1 MRIDTLYFLPQFLL
15 NNSDVLELLHAEQEE
30 LDFFFDYVEL
40 MRNQTAISSASIY
53 LGRYERMFGLE
64 VSPALSESE
73 RIGRILAK
81 LNTRT
86 NSTVDAIKTVVSSVT
101 GCDTDIEE
109 LYDRYTFMIDV
120 LRDNEQLI
128 NIEDI
133 KAAVEII
140 KPAHLAFSIIMCWKW
155 TVGIRVDATIYIVS
169 HDVCG
174 NGDGDFD
181 YCGETPSFSY
191 LGRIENTE
199 AGIEAKEISQRFPY
213 QLTGR
218 YPYVSTLGRKDID
231 IVNIGAKKDMHI
243 YEFDHTS
250 TEAGTLPFLST
261 LGVDNDENGQIEVET
276 ENYATPLL
284 FAQENDYCGED

>member
-15 NNSDVLELLHAEQEE
+15 NNPDVLELLHAEQEE

-53 LGRYERMFGLE
+53 LDRYERMFGLE
-64 VSPALSESE
+64 VSPALSNSE

-86 NSTVDAIKTVVSSVT
+86 NSTVEAIKTVVSSIT
-101 GCDTDIEE
+101 GCDTGIKEY
-109 LYDRYTFMIDV
+109 YDRYTFMIDV

-155 TVGIRVDATIYIVS
+155 TIGIKVDTTIYIVS

-191 LGRIENTE
+191 LGRIDDTEIGIKPHENIH
-199 AGIEAKEISQRFPY
+199 AFPY

-218 YPYVSTLGRKDID
+218 YPYVSTLGEKSTD
-231 IVNIGAKKDMHI
+231 IVNICAEEDMHI

-261 LGVDNDENGQIEVET
+261 LGVDNDENGQIKVET

-284 FAQENDYCGED
+284 YAQENDYCGED

>member
-15 NNSDVLELLHAEQEE
+15 NNPDVLELLHAEQEE

-53 LGRYERMFGLE
+53 LDRYERMFGLE
-64 VSPALSESE
+64 VSPALSDPE

-101 GCDTDIEE
+101 GCDTDVEE
-109 LYDRYTFMIDV
+109 FYDMYTFMINV

-155 TVGIRVDATIYIVS
+155 TVGIKVNATIYIVS

-191 LGRIENTE
+191 LGRIENAK
-199 AGIEAKEISQRFPY
+199 AGIEAKEISQCFPY

-218 YPYVSTLGRKDID
+218 YPYISTLGKRDTD
-231 IVNIGAKKDMHI
+231 IVNINAGEDMHI

-261 LGVDNDENGQIEVET
+261 LGVENDENGQIEVET

-284 FAQENDYCGED
+284 YAQENDYCGED